1 VFVVAALGVEVLVL
15 GFAFVMDA
23 LEEVVIVVGWRVG
36 AEPDACCRS
45 FPCSLIRDGP
55 S

>member
-1 VFVVAALGVEVLVL
+1 MFVVGALGVEVLVL

-23 LEEVVIVVGWRVG
+23 LEDVVVIVGWWVG
-36 AEPDACCRS
+36 AEPVACCRS
-45 FPCSLIRDGP
+45 LPCSLIRDGP